1 MVWASAVEQIRKR
14 DGRIVEFDRL
24 KITSAI
30 LKAAQAV
37 HGSDA
42 DRAEALA
49 DQVVQRVAADHLGKI
64 PTVEAIQ
71 DAIEKVL
78 IAQGHARTAKAFI
91 LYRARR
97 SRIREGRTELMDAV
111 AEILEAESGH
121 AGLPPGRLH
130 AIGLAASREYYLNRF
145 LPEAI
150 ADAHLQGDMHIHGLA
165 HYAKSPQAFVLPYR
179 RLLEGGF
186 TTGHAYL
193 RPPRRA
199 ESAAA
204 LTALMLQAAHLDC
217 HGGLV
222 IADFDGDLAASLP
235 ADTAEETLV
244 QAMEALVHQLN
255 ATPSPTAGEPPRV
268 TLQIGLAES
277 ALGQAVALA
286 LLHAVE
292 RGLGRGEIAMRPL
305 VAFRVRADLHLAE
318 GAPLASLARRAAEVA
333 AKTPAV
339 AFAFEAEGAAAAGFE
354 GRLTGHAGAWGVSQ
368 IAKTT
373 INLPRVAL
381 QARRAGSE
389 FASALDTAVEAAK
402 TQLLHRYEALAS
414 RAIAEFPFLMG
425 QGLHRGADGLKPN
438 DPVGAALAH
447 GTLSIGLIGLAEA
460 LVVLT
465 GSHHGES
472 EESQALGMQIVE
484 RLAAHAT
491 RLSAETGLRFVLG
504 ATDAAG
510 IGDRLARLD
519 RRAFGMIKGATE
531 TPHYTSGVCVPA
543 DAVIDHDQRLAREGA
558 YAAMLEG
565 GSFTQLPLPAA
576 PSPEEAMRWVGLA
589 AAASVRMM
597 ALDYPL
603 AHCQACGGAGLPE
616 RSCPACDGP
625 ASMLRRVQRRRGYL
639 TLEC

>member
-1 MVWASAVEQIRKR
+1 
-14 DGRIVEFDRL
+14 
-24 KITSAI
+24 
-30 LKAAQAV
+30 
-37 HGSDA
+37 
-42 DRAEALA
+42 
-49 DQVVQRVAADHLGKI
+49 
-64 PTVEAIQ
+64 Q

-78 IAQGHARTAKAFI
+78 IAEGHARTAKAFI

-97 SRIREGRTELMDAV
+97 SRIREGRTELMDTV
-111 AEILEAESGH
+111 AEILQAESGH
-121 AGLPPGRLH
+121 AGLPPARLH

-150 ADAHLQGDMHIHGLA
+150 ADAHLQGDLHIHGLA

-199 ESAAA
+199 ASAAA

-222 IADFDGDLAASLP
+222 IADFDGDLAATLP
-235 ADTAEETLV
+235 ADTPEASLA

-268 TLQIGLAES
+268 TLHVGLAES
-277 ALGQAVALA
+277 PLGQAVARA
-286 LLHAVE
+286 LLQAVE
-292 RGLGRGEIAMRPL
+292 RGLGRGEVAMRPL
-305 VAFRVRADLHLAE
+305 VVFRVRTDLHLAE

-339 AFAFEAEGAAAAGFE
+339 TFAFEAEAASAGFE
-354 GRLTGHAGAWGVSQ
+354 GRLTGHGGAAGVTQ

-381 QARRAGSE
+381 QARRAGGDIE
-389 FASALDTAVEAAK
+389 SALDTAVEAAK

-425 QGLHRGADGLKPN
+425 QGLHRGADGLKPT
-438 DPVGAALAH
+438 DPVGEALAA

-472 EESQALGMQIVE
+472 EESQALGMRIVE
-484 RLAAHAT
+484 HLAAHAT

-510 IGDRLARLD
+510 LGDRLARLD

-543 DAVIDHDQRLAREGA
+543 DAAIDHDQRLAREGA
-558 YAAMLEG
+558 YAPMLEG
-565 GSFTQLPLPAA
+565 GSFSQLPLTEAPTPEAA
-576 PSPEEAMRWVGLA
+576 IAWLAFA
-589 AAASVRMM
+589 AAAGVRML

-616 RSCPACDGP
+616 ASCPSCDGP

-639 TLEC
+639 PLEA